1 MLHYCYIMLQVK
13 CHVYYLT
20 VLVDQVHA
28 VRGVDAVQVVPIMRA
43 HRHAPEIQILPM
55 YLDEDKYRYLLH
67 ATFD

>member
-20 VLVDQVHA
+20 VLVDQVHG

-55 YLDEDKYRYLLH
+55 
-67 ATFD
+67 